1 MPEPFNAAARGFTMP
16 GEWEEQ
22 RAILL
27 SWPLNPATWEDR
39 RDEVEID
46 YASFVLAIAKFE
58 NVMINCVRAEQP
70 RIRKLLSEVGNE
82 LAWGKSDPIR
92 FDPARVEFLD
102 VPTNDAW
109 CRDHGPVCLVNRTTG
124 RRMMDH
130 FRYNAWGGKFP
141 PWNLD
146 AAVPEHAARMF
157 GYERRIVPM
166 VCEGG
171 ALESNGAGLL
181 MTTESVMLNPN
192 RNPSMTRAE
201 IGDMLMKSLGMDE
214 ILWLKGGLVCDDT
227 DGHID
232 TLARFVSPDTV
243 LACVAPEGSPNAP
256 MMNENLRRLREYR
269 TRLGKPL
276 NVIPLPLPDP
286 VAPPDGWREETLPAS
301 YANYLLVNGAVLVPS
316 YRQSYNNLEAS
327 AIIGKCFPGRRLIS
341 IDCSNIILEGGALH
355 CLSQNLF

>member
-1 MPEPFNAAARGFTMP
+1 MPEMPEPACAAERGFTMP
-16 GEWEEQ
+16 AEWEEQ

-39 RDEVEID
+39 RAEIEAV
-46 YASFVLAIAKFE
+46 YARFAAEISRFE
-58 NVMINCVRAEQP
+58 DVKIDCVRAEQP
-70 RIRKLLSEVGNE
+70 RILKLLSEAG
-82 LAWGKSDPIR
+82 ADA
-92 FDPARVEFLD
+92 ARVELLD

-109 CRDHGPVCLVNRTTG
+109 CRDHGPVCLVNRATG
-124 RRMMDH
+124 ARLLDH

-141 PWNLD
+141 PWDLD
-146 AAVPEHAARMF
+146 AAVPEHAAALL
-157 GYERRIVPM
+157 GYERNPVPM

-192 RNPSMTRAE
+192 RNPAMTRAQT
-201 IGDMLMKSLGMDE
+201 GDMLMRSLGMDE
-214 ILWLKGGLVCDDT
+214 ILWLKSGLFCDDT

-232 TLARFVSPDTV
+232 TLARFVRPDAV
-243 LACVAPEGSPNAP
+243 LACVAPEGSDNAP
-256 MMNENLRRLREYR
+256 ALNENLCRLREYR
-269 TRLGKPL
+269 TRLGRPL
-276 NVIPLPLPDP
+276 DVIPLPLPDP

-316 YRQSYNNLEAS
+316 YRQPRNDARAA
-327 AIIGKCFPGRRLIS
+327 AIIGEAFPGRTVVS
-341 IDCSNIILEGGALH
+341 IDCADIILEGGALH

>member
-1 MPEPFNAAARGFTMP
+1 MPEDLSCAAARGFTMP
-16 GEWEEQ
+16 AEWEEQ

-39 RDEVEID
+39 RAALETA
-46 YASFVLAIAKFE
+46 YAGFAAAISHFE
-58 NVMINCVRAEQP
+58 DVKINCVRAEQP
-70 RIRKLLSEVGNE
+70 RILNLLSEAG
-82 LAWGKSDPIR
+82 AD
-92 FDPARVEFLD
+92 DARVELLD

-109 CRDHGPVCLVNRTTG
+109 CRDHGPVCLVNRTTDA
-124 RRMMDH
+124 RLLEH

-141 PWNLD
+141 PWSLD
-146 AAVPEHAARMF
+146 AAVPEHAADLL
-157 GYERRIVPM
+157 GYDRNPVPM

-201 IGDMLMKSLGMDE
+201 IGDMLMRSLGMDE
-214 ILWLKGGLVCDDT
+214 ILWLKGGLFCDDT

-232 TLARFVSPDTV
+232 TLARFVRPDAV
-243 LACVAPEGSPNAP
+243 LACVASEGSPNAP
-256 MMNENLRRLREYR
+256 MLKENLRRLREYR
-269 TRLGKPL
+269 TRLGRPL
-276 NVIPLPLPDP
+276 DVIPLPLPDP
-286 VAPPDGWREETLPAS
+286 VSPPDGWREETLPAS

-316 YRQSYNNLEAS
+316 YRQPRNDARAA
-327 AIIGKCFPGRRLIS
+327 AIIDEAFPDRTVVS
-341 IDCSNIILEGGALH
+341 VDCADIILEGGALH

>member
-1 MPEPFNAAARGFTMP
+1 MPESYNAAARGFTMP
-16 GEWEEQ
+16 AEWEEQ
-22 RAILL
+22 RAVLL

-39 RDEVEID
+39 RTAVETV
-46 YASFVLAIAKFE
+46 YAGFAAAISHFE
-58 NVMINCVRAEQP
+58 AVKINCVRSEQP
-70 RIRKLLSEVGNE
+70 RISKLLSDAGADAARIE
-82 LAWGKSDPIR
+82 LPY
-92 FDPARVEFLD
+92 

-109 CRDHGPVCLVNRTTG
+109 CRDHGPVCLVNRSSG
-124 RRMMDH
+124 ARLLNH
-130 FRYNAWGGKFP
+130 YLYNSWGGKFP
-141 PWNLD
+141 PWDLD
-146 AAVPEHAARMF
+146 AAVPEHAAALL
-157 GYERRIVPM
+157 GYERNPVPM

-201 IGDMLMKSLGMDE
+201 IGDMLMASLGVDE
-214 ILWLKGGLVCDDT
+214 ILWLKGGLFCDDT

-232 TLARFVSPDTV
+232 TLARFVNPDTV

-256 MMNENLRRLREYR
+256 MLKENLRRLHEYR
-269 TRLGKPL
+269 TRLGRPL
-276 NVIPLPLPDP
+276 DVIPLPLPDP

-316 YRQSYNNLEAS
+316 YRQPRNDARAA
-327 AIIGKCFPGRRLIS
+327 AIIGEAFPGRTVVS
-341 IDCSNIILEGGALH
+341 IDCADIILEGGALH

>member
-1 MPEPFNAAARGFTMP
+1 MPNPVSAAERGFTMP
-16 GEWEEQ
+16 AEWESQ

-27 SWPLNPATWEDR
+27 SWPLNPSTWEDR
-39 RDEVEID
+39 RGEIETD
-46 YASFVLAIAKFE
+46 YAAFVRAIAEFE
-58 NVMINCVRAEQP
+58 DVKINCVRAEQP
-70 RIRKLLSEVGNE
+70 RILKLLSDAG
-82 LAWGKSDPIR
+82 ADI
-92 FDPARVEFLD
+92 ARIEILD

-109 CRDHGPVCLVNRTTG
+109 CRDHGPVCLVNRATG
-124 RRMMDH
+124 ARLLDH
-130 FRYNAWGGKFP
+130 FLYNSWGGKFP

-146 AAVPEHAARMF
+146 AAVPEHAAAML
-157 GYERRIVPM
+157 GYERNPVPM

-192 RNPSMTRAE
+192 RNPSMTRAQ
-201 IGDMLMKSLGMDE
+201 IGDTLMKSLGMDE
-214 ILWLKGGLVCDDT
+214 LLWLKGGLFCDDT

-232 TLARFVSPDTV
+232 TLARFVRPHAV

-256 MMNENLRRLREYR
+256 MLNENLSRLHDYR

-276 NVIPLPLPDP
+276 DVIPLPLPDP

-301 YANYLLVNGAVLVPS
+301 YANYLLVNGGVLVPS
-316 YRQSYNNLEAS
+316 YRQPRNDAHAA
-327 AIIGKCFPGRRLIS
+327 AIIGECFPGREIVS
-341 IDCSNIILEGGALH
+341 IDCLNIILEGGALH

>member
-1 MPEPFNAAARGFTMP
+1 MLKEPSPADLGFTMP
-16 GEWEEQ
+16 AEWEEQ

-39 RDEVEID
+39 RNDIEAT
-46 YASFVLAIAKFE
+46 YAGFAAAVSRFE
-58 NVMINCVRAEQP
+58 DVKINCVCAEQS
-70 RIRKLLSEVGNE
+70 RILKLLSDAGADAARIE
-82 LAWGKSDPIR
+82 L
-92 FDPARVEFLD
+92 LD

-109 CRDHGPVCLVNRTTG
+109 CRDHGPVCLVNRENG
-124 RRMMDH
+124 LRLLNH
-130 FRYNAWGGKFP
+130 FRYNSWGGKFP

-146 AAVPEHAARMF
+146 AAVPEHAAALL
-157 GYERRIVPM
+157 GYARNPVPM

-214 ILWLKGGLVCDDT
+214 ILWLKGGLFCDDT

-232 TLARFVSPDTV
+232 TLARFVRPDAV
-243 LACVAPEGSPNAP
+243 LTCVAPEDSPNAP
-256 MMNENLRRLREYR
+256 TLNENLRRLREYR

-276 NVIPLPLPDP
+276 DVIPLPLPDP

-301 YANYLLVNGAVLVPS
+301 YAKYLLVNGVVLVPS
-316 YRQSYNNLEAS
+316 YRQPRNDALAAS
-327 AIIGKCFPGRRLIS
+327 IIGECFPGREVVS
-341 IDCSNIILEGGALH
+341 IDCADIILEGGALH

>member
-1 MPEPFNAAARGFTMP
+1 MPERYNALERGFTMP
-16 GEWEEQ
+16 AEWEAQ

-39 RDEVEID
+39 RNEIEAV
-46 YASFVLAIAKFE
+46 YAGFAAAISRFE
-58 NVMINCVRAEQP
+58 DVKINCALAEQS
-70 RIRKLLSEVGNE
+70 RVRDLLSEAG
-82 LAWGKSDPIR
+82 
-92 FDPARVEFLD
+92 FDPARVELQD

-109 CRDHGPVCLVNRTTG
+109 CRDHGPVCLMNRTTG
-124 RRMMDH
+124 ARLLNH
-130 FRYNAWGGKFP
+130 FQYNAWGGKFP
-141 PWNLD
+141 PWDLD
-146 AAVPEHAARMF
+146 AAVPEHSAALL
-157 GYERRIVPM
+157 GYERNVVPM
-166 VCEGG
+166 ICEGG

-192 RNPSMTRAE
+192 RNPSMTRAQ

-214 ILWLKGGLVCDDT
+214 ILWLKGGLFCDDT

-232 TLARFVSPDTV
+232 TLARFVTFDTV
-243 LACVAPEGSPNAP
+243 LACVAPDDSPNAP
-256 MMNENLRRLREYR
+256 MLNENLRRLREYR

-286 VAPPDGWREETLPAS
+286 VEPPDGWREETLPAS

-316 YRQSYNNLEAS
+316 YRQARNDARAAS
-327 AIIGKCFPGRRLIS
+327 IIGEAFPGRTVVS
-341 IDCSNIILEGGALH
+341 IDCADIILEGGALH

>member
-1 MPEPFNAAARGFTMP
+1 MPESHFAGERGFTMP
-16 GEWEEQ
+16 AEWEDQ

-27 SWPLNPATWEDR
+27 SWPLNPATWVDR
-39 RDEVEID
+39 RNEVEAV
-46 YASFVLAIAKFE
+46 YAGFAAAISRFE
-58 NVMINCVRAEQP
+58 DVKINCVRAEQP
-70 RIRKLLSEVGNE
+70 RIRKLLPEAGADITRIE
-82 LAWGKSDPIR
+82 L
-92 FDPARVEFLD
+92 LD

-109 CRDHGPVCLVNRTTG
+109 CRDHGPVCLVTRATG
-124 RRMMDH
+124 ARLLNH

-141 PWNLD
+141 PWDLD
-146 AAVPEHAARMF
+146 AAVPEHAASLL
-157 GYERRIVPM
+157 GYERSQVPM

-201 IGDMLMKSLGMDE
+201 IGDMLMRSLGMDE
-214 ILWLKGGLVCDDT
+214 ILWLKGGLFCDDT

-232 TLARFVSPDTV
+232 TLARFVRPDAV
-243 LACVAPEGSPNAP
+243 LACVAPVGSKNAP
-256 MMNENLRRLREYR
+256 MLNENLRRLREYR
-269 TRLGKPL
+269 SRLGRPL
-276 NVIPLPLPDP
+276 DVIPLPLPDP

-316 YRQSYNNLEAS
+316 YRQPRNDARAA
-327 AIIGKCFPGRRLIS
+327 AIIGEAFPGRAVMS
-341 IDCSNIILEGGALH
+341 VDCANIILEGGALH

>member
-1 MPEPFNAAARGFTMP
+1 MPDMPEPLSAAARGFTMP
-16 GEWEEQ
+16 AEWEEQ

-39 RDEVEID
+39 RAEIETD
-46 YASFVLAIAKFE
+46 YAGFAAAVSHFE
-58 NVMINCVRAEQP
+58 DVKIDCVRAEQL
-70 RIRKLLSEVGNE
+70 RVSKLLADAG
-82 LAWGKSDPIR
+82 ADT
-92 FDPARVEFLD
+92 ARIEWLD

-109 CRDHGPVCLVNRTTG
+109 CRDHGPVCLVNRATG
-124 RRMMDH
+124 ACLLIH
-130 FRYNAWGGKFP
+130 YRYNAWGGKFP
-141 PWNLD
+141 PWDLD
-146 AAVPEHAARMF
+146 AAVPERAAALL
-157 GYERRIVPM
+157 GYERSPVPM

-192 RNPSMTRAE
+192 RNPGTTRAQ
-201 IGDMLMKSLGMDE
+201 IGDMLMNSLGMDE
-214 ILWLKGGLVCDDT
+214 ILWLKGGLFCDDT

-232 TLARFVSPDTV
+232 TLARFVNRDTV
-243 LACVAPEGSPNAP
+243 LACTAPEGSGNAP
-256 MMNENLRRLREYR
+256 MLNENLRRLHEYR

-276 NVIPLPLPDP
+276 VVIPLPLPDP

-316 YRQSYNNLEAS
+316 YRQPHNDARAA
-327 AIIGKCFPGRRLIS
+327 AIIGECFPGRAVIPV
-341 IDCSNIILEGGALH
+341 DCANIILEGGALH

>member
-1 MPEPFNAAARGFTMP
+1 MPEDLSCAAARGFTMP
-16 GEWEEQ
+16 AEWEEQ

-39 RDEVEID
+39 RAALETA
-46 YASFVLAIAKFE
+46 YAGFAAAISHFE
-58 NVMINCVRAEQP
+58 DVKINCVRAEQP
-70 RIRKLLSEVGNE
+70 RILNLLSEAG
-82 LAWGKSDPIR
+82 AD
-92 FDPARVEFLD
+92 DARVELLD

-109 CRDHGPVCLVNRTTG
+109 CRDHGPVCLVNRTTDA
-124 RRMMDH
+124 RLLEH

-141 PWNLD
+141 PWSLD
-146 AAVPEHAARMF
+146 AAVPEHAADLL
-157 GYERRIVPM
+157 GYDRNPVPM

-201 IGDMLMKSLGMDE
+201 IGDMLMRSLGMDE
-214 ILWLKGGLVCDDT
+214 ILWLKGGLFCDDT
-227 DGHID
+227 DGHVD
-232 TLARFVSPDTV
+232 TLARFVRSDAV

-256 MMNENLRRLREYR
+256 MLNENLCRLREYR
-269 TRLGKPL
+269 SRLGKSL

-286 VAPPDGWREETLPAS
+286 VSPPDGWREEMLPAS
-301 YANYLLVNGAVLVPS
+301 YANYLLVNGAVLVPA
-316 YRQSYNNLEAS
+316 YRQPRNDARAA
-327 AIIGKCFPGRRLIS
+327 AIIGECFPGRTVVS
-341 IDCSNIILEGGALH
+341 IDCADIILEGGALH